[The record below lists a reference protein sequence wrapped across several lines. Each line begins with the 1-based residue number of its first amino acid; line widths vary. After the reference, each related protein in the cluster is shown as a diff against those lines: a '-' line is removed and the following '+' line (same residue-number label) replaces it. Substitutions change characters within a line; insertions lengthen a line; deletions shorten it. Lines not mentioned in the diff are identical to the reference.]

1 MRSSL
6 LSACAALF
14 LSASANAL
22 ADATW
27 NDYTYMTG
35 PWQPPQLEVSKTGDI
50 DPGLI
55 FIPIR
60 NNNTAGSAVTIYDND
75 GALVYQGP
83 EEITMDF
90 KMQKLFG
97 KNVITFW
104 SGVPKMSGGYGYGT
118 VHILDETYR
127 EIYTVKLTGDF
138 QTASGNTWDSYI
150 DVHEN
155 TITPRNT
162 IIVSAINVTQHD
174 LSSVGGPVDGWMS
187 VSQFYEIDIPTN
199 EILYRWDALEHL
211 DAIPLSGSRKSVPPN
226 VSRELP
232 WDCYHMNSV
241 ETTNEGFLISMRFY
255 WTAFYLNQN
264 GSVRWQLAVSITRSL
279 SAHPKV
285 ITNIASFQGVDGG
298 DFTGEDVRFSWQHHA
313 RIHNET
319 ADALVLSIFNNGNGL
334 SVTQTESTGMA
345 FEFDLT
351 SMTGS
356 LMHNLSDPTDSIES
370 RTQGS
375 FQFLGEAATSS
386 HVVLGYGSTPKFRE
400 YDGAGNVVMT
410 GQFGAMDVSE
420 EYGESYRIFKFP
432 WTATPFWN
440 PVAVVGPSARLSDSE
455 ATIYMSWNGATE
467 YDNWAVYSVPS
478 KNSNA
483 TTLLTTVKRTGFES
497 QALVSTLN
505 NTFVKVA
512 ARKGSTVLRLSDAIS
527 L

>member
-35 PWQPPQLEVSKTGDI
+35 PWQPPQLEVNKTGDI

-97 KNVITFW
+97 KNVINFW

-118 VHILDETYR
+118 VHILDETYK

-138 QTASGNTWDSYI
+138 QTASGKTWDSYI

-199 EILYRWDALEHL
+199 EILYKWDALEHL
-211 DAIPLSGSRKSVPPN
+211 DAIPLSGSRKPVPPN
-226 VSRELP
+226 VSREVP

-241 ETTNEGFLISMRFY
+241 ETANEGFLISMRFY
-255 WTAFYLNQN
+255 WIAFYLNQN
-264 GSVRWQLAVSITRSL
+264 GSVRWQLAVSIPRSIL
-279 SAHPKV
+279 RFLFLFAHQQV
-285 ITNIASFQGVDGG
+285 IANIVSFKGVDG
-298 DFTGEDVRFSWQHHA
+298 
-313 RIHNET
+313 

-386 HVVLGYGSTPKFRE
+386 HVVLGYGSTPKFKE

-440 PVAVVGPSARLSDSE
+440 PVAVAGPSTRLSDFE
-455 ATIYMSWNGATE
+455 ATIHMSWNGATE

-497 QALVSTLN
+497 RALVSTLN

-512 ARKGSTVLRLSDAIS
+512 ARKGSTVLRFSDAIS